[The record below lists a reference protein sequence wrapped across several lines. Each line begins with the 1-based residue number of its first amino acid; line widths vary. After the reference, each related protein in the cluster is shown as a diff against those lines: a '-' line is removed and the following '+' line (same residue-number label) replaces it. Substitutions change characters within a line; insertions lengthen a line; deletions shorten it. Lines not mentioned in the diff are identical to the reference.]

1 MKEVKEV
8 SEFDKKKKDYY
19 ERSMEEI
26 QKGDVIFIEDLVILI
41 GISKPTFYTYIPV
54 GSDEFNDVK
63 IAIEKNKISIKSKL
77 RKRWFSE
84 PHPTTDAMLYKIV
97 ANTEERMALSTQF
110 IETKQ
115 PAQQELSEQELNEKI
130 EKLQDGK

>member
-19 ERSMEEI
+19 ERSIEVIE
-26 QKGDVIFIEDLVILI
+26 KGDVIFIEDLVVLL
-41 GISKPTFYTYIPV
+41 GISKTTFYQYIQI
-54 GSDEFNDVK
+54 GSNEMYDIKN
-63 IAIEKNKISIKSKL
+63 AIDKNKISIKSKL
-77 RKRWFSE
+77 RKRWYAE

-115 PAQQELSEQELNEKI
+115 PAPQELSEEELNERI
-130 EKLQDGK
+130 EKLSK